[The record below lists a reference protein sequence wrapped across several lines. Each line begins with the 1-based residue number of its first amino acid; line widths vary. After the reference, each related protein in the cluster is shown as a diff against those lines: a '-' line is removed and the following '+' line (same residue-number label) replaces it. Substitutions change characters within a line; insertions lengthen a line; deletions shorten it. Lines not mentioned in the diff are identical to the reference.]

1 MAALV
6 DSLKN
11 LEMDSSVRSLRSQAS
26 VASENF
32 FSTNDWDPKPS
43 PAKKTAAPKASQ
55 PRLLRLLACRGRTVN
70 GTGQAFSRET
80 HSRVPQATLRVLGRE
95 SINVNMAMAELL
107 NSHGCVVEH
116 SEQHRDRDVGVYFQ
130 RAEFD
135 WSASAWKSNF

>member
-43 PAKKTAAPKASQ
+43 PAKKTAAPK
-55 PRLLRLLACRGRTVN
+55 
-70 GTGQAFSRET
+70 
-80 HSRVPQATLRVLGRE
+80 ATLRVLGRE

-135 WSASAWKSNF
+135 WSASVWEFQTPHAVDATLSP

>member
-43 PAKKTAAPKASQ
+43 PAKTTAAPKASQ
-55 PRLLRLLACRGRTVN
+55 PRLLRLLA
-70 GTGQAFSRET
+70 
-80 HSRVPQATLRVLGRE
+80 H
-95 SINVNMAMAELL
+95 
-107 NSHGCVVEH
+107 NSLVARRPR
-116 SEQHRDRDVGVYFQ
+116 SECSAA
-130 RAEFD
+130 RA
-135 WSASAWKSNF
+135 

>member
-1 MAALV
+1 MGT
-6 DSLKN
+6 
-11 LEMDSSVRSLRSQAS
+11 S

-32 FSTNDWDPKPS
+32 YATNDWDPAPS
-43 PAKKTAAPKASQ
+43 PAKNTAAPK
-55 PRLLRLLACRGRTVN
+55 
-70 GTGQAFSRET
+70 
-80 HSRVPQATLRVLGRE
+80 ATLRVLGRE

-135 WSASAWKSNF
+135 WSAMRCSQESLQEDLNRSMGRMQRLSGHWVLVG